1 MTRRVALHRNVT
13 SREMGRPRKLRFPV
27 GFFIWLKLS
36 SKALVNKG
44 GIGMNSTTYMIAG
57 VLLIILG
64 VVGLYYTRQAPGIA
78 LFALI
83 GMFGGIAMIGKATGK
98 L

>member
-1 MTRRVALHRNVT
+1 
-13 SREMGRPRKLRFPV
+13 
-27 GFFIWLKLS
+27 
-36 SKALVNKG
+36 
-44 GIGMNSTTYMIAG
+44 MNSATYVIVG

-64 VVGLYYTRQAPGIA
+64 IVGIYYIRQAPGLA

-83 GMFGGIAMIGKATGK
+83 GLIVGIAMIGKATRK